1 MNGLCSR
8 CNTFT
13 FRYEF
18 DRPLTPPHPSHFFFS
33 YRVSTVAHMA
43 GDLMLSVGVGGRGG
57 RMVSLSEAPE
67 SMPRCSGEKKA
78 SRVLLICLTN

>member
-18 DRPLTPPHPSHFFFS
+18 DRPLTPHFFFF
-33 YRVSTVAHMA
+33 YGVSTVAHVA
-43 GDLMLSVGVGGRGG
+43 GDLMLSVGVGGQRG
-57 RMVSLSEAPE
+57 
-67 SMPRCSGEKKA
+67 SGGVTQRGA
-78 SRVLLICLTN
+78 